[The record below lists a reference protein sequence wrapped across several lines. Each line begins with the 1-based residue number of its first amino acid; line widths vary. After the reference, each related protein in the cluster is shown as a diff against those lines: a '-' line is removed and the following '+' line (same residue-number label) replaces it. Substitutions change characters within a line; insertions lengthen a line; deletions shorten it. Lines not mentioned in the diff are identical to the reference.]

1 VKPVA
6 VKKRK
11 ADVQEKALEP
21 CPKVALLI
29 ETSRGYGRGML
40 RGIVRYARLHG
51 PWSFYITPGDF
62 EQALPKMKLWGGSG
76 IIARV
81 ETIEMAK
88 AIVAAQIPAVLVGAD
103 QRVAAQVPQLAG
115 MSEVWA
121 DSEGAARI
129 AAQHLLER
137 GFEYFAY
144 VGVPDRIWSQRR
156 GDAFCDSIRGSGF
169 DPYIYE
175 FPRSKKDRDWER
187 EQSTLAEWIKELPKP
202 VGLMACNDDRG
213 RGVLEACRLAGVHV
227 PEEVAVIGVD
237 DDELFCELADPPLSS
252 VALNAEHGG
261 YRTAQILDQLMKH
274 KILTPQRLIVEPTH
288 VVTRRSTDVKA
299 YNGREVGTAL
309 GFIHRNRA
317 RNITVNDVATATGL
331 SRRNLE
337 VKFRKSVGKTIR
349 EEIQRIRLEHAKRM
363 LRETDLPVSQVAV
376 ASGYNSPSYLTQVFR
391 KEIGVTPA
399 KYRTQVRI

>member
-1 VKPVA
+1 MVFRLPWEESV
-6 VKKRK
+6 VNKKRK
-11 ADVQEKALEP
+11 SESHEPTIEP
-21 CPKVALLI
+21 CPKVAVLI

-81 ETIEMAK
+81 ETREMAE

-129 AAQHLLER
+129 AAEHLLER

-144 VGVPDRIWSQRR
+144 VGVPDRVWSERR
-156 GDAFCDSIRGSGF
+156 RDAYCAAIRASAF
-169 DPYIYE
+169 EPYIYQ

-187 EQSTLAEWIKELPKP
+187 EQSILAEWIKELPKP

-213 RGVLEACRLAGVHV
+213 RGVLKLAGWLGSTC
-227 PEEVAVIGVD
+227 PKRS
-237 DDELFCELADPPLSS
+237 PLSVWMTTS
-252 VALNAEHGG
+252 CFASSPIRRFRAWHSMPSMADTELL
-261 YRTAQILDQLMKH
+261 RSSTQLMKH

-317 RNITVNDVATATGL
+317 RNITVTDVAAATGL

-337 VKFRKSVGKTIR
+337 VKFRKAVGKN
-349 EEIQRIRLEHAKRM
+349 
-363 LRETDLPVSQVAV
+363 DS
-376 ASGYNSPSYLTQVFR
+376 
-391 KEIGVTPA
+391 
-399 KYRTQVRI
+399 

>member
-1 VKPVA
+1 MVNAKKNELSKPPVGIA
-6 VKKRK
+6 
-11 ADVQEKALEP
+11 A

-29 ETSRGYGRGML
+29 ETSRGYGRGLL
-40 RGIVRYARLHG
+40 RGIMRYARLHG

-62 EQALPKMKLWGGSG
+62 EQALPRTKLWGGSG

-81 ETIEMAK
+81 ENQQTAR
-88 AIVAAQIPAVLVGAD
+88 AILDAGIPAVLLGVDPQIVAD
-103 QRVAAQVPQLAG
+103 VPELAQF
-115 MSEVWA
+115 SEVSS
-121 DSEGAARI
+121 DSEGAARL

-144 VGVPDRIWSQRR
+144 VGIPGRVWSDRR
-156 GDAFCDSIRGSGF
+156 GNAFCGAIREFGF
-169 DPYIYE
+169 QPHSYE
-175 FPRSKKDRDWER
+175 QPRQKKDHGWER
-187 EQSTLAEWIKELPKP
+187 EQAILGQWIAALPKP

-213 RGVLEACRLAGVHV
+213 REVLDACRLAGVHV

-252 VALNAEHGG
+252 VGLNAEHGG
-261 YRTAQILDQLMKH
+261 YRTAHLLDQLMH
-274 KILTPQRLIVEPTH
+274 KKIATPQRLIVEPTH

-299 YNGREVGTAL
+299 FNGREVGTAL

-317 RNITVNDVATATGL
+317 RNFTVNDVAEAVGI

-337 VKFRKSVGKTIR
+337 VKFRKAVGKTILS
-349 EEIQRIRLEHAKRM
+349 EIQRIRLEHAKRM
-363 LRETDLPVSQVAV
+363 LRETDLPISQVAE
-376 ASGYNSPSYLTQVFR
+376 ASGYNSGSYLTQVFR
-391 KEIGVTPA
+391 REIGVTPA

>member
-1 VKPVA
+1 
-6 VKKRK
+6 
-11 ADVQEKALEP
+11 
-21 CPKVALLI
+21 LI

-81 ETIEMAK
+81 ETLEMAE
-88 AIVAAQIPAVLVGAD
+88 AIVAAGIPAVLVGAD
-103 QRVAAQVPQLAG
+103 QHVAAQVPQLAG

-121 DSEGAARI
+121 DSEGAARV
-129 AAQHLLER
+129 AAEHLLER
-137 GFEYFAY
+137 GFESFAY
-144 VGVPDRIWSQRR
+144 VGVLERIWSRRR
-156 GDAFCDSIRGSGF
+156 GEAFCAAIRQSGF
-169 DPYIYE
+169 EPYIYQP
-175 FPRSKKDRDWER
+175 PRSKNDAEWER
-187 EQSTLAEWIKELPKP
+187 EQSILANWIKELPKP
-202 VGLMACNDDRG
+202 VGIMACNDDRG

-261 YRTAQILDQLMKH
+261 YRTAQVLDQLMKH
-274 KILTPQRLIVEPTH
+274 KIRTPQRLIVEPTH

-299 YNGREVGTAL
+299 FNGREVGTAL

-317 RNITVNDVATATGL
+317 RDITVNDVAEATGL

-337 VKFRKSVGKTIR
+337 VKFRKAVGNTIR
-349 EEIQRIRLEHAKRM
+349 EEIQRIRLDHAKRM
-363 LRETDLPVSQVAV
+363 LRETDLPISQIAE
-376 ASGYNSPSYLTQVFR
+376 ASGFNSPSYLTHVFR
-391 KEIGVTPA
+391 KEIGITPA
-399 KYRTQVRI
+399 KYRSQVRI

>member
-1 VKPVA
+1 MA
-6 VKKRK
+6 NRIRK
-11 ADVQEKALEP
+11 SDAAEG
-21 CPKVALLI
+21 CPRVALLI

-40 RGIVRYARLHG
+40 RGIIRYARLHG
-51 PWSFYITPGDF
+51 PWSFYITPSDF

-81 ETIEMAK
+81 ETLETAE
-88 AIVAAQIPAVLVGAD
+88 AIVAAGIPAVLVGAD
-103 QRVAAQVPQLAG
+103 QRVAAEVPQLAG

-121 DSEGAARI
+121 DSEGAARM
-129 AAQHLLER
+129 AAEHLLER

-144 VGVPDRIWSQRR
+144 VGLPERIWSQRR
-156 GDAFCDSIRGSGF
+156 EEAFCTVIRQSGF
-169 DPYIYE
+169 EPYIYRP
-175 FPRSKKDRDWER
+175 PRSKKDREWVR
-187 EQSTLAEWIKELPKP
+187 EQLFLANWIKELPKP
-202 VGLMACNDDRG
+202 AGLMACNDDTG

-237 DDELFCELADPPLSS
+237 NDELFCELADPPLSS

-274 KILTPQRLIVEPTH
+274 KLRAPQRLLVEPTH
-288 VVTRRSTDVKA
+288 VVTRRSTDVTA
-299 YNGREVGTAL
+299 FSGREVGAAL

-317 RNITVNDVATATGL
+317 RDFTVNDVAAATGL

-337 VKFRKSVGKTIR
+337 VKFRKAVGKTIH
-349 EEIQRIRLEHAKRM
+349 EEIQRIRLDHAKRM
-363 LRETDLPVSQVAV
+363 LRETDLPIAQIAES
-376 ASGYNSPSYLTQVFR
+376 SGYNSPSYLTQVFG

-399 KYRTQVRI
+399 KYRSQVRI

>member
-1 VKPVA
+1 VVSKN
-6 VKKRK
+6 RK
-11 ADVQEKALEP
+11 SELEPAAIEP

-29 ETSRGYGRGML
+29 ETSRGYGRAML

-51 PWSFYITPGDF
+51 PWSFYVTPGDF

-81 ETIEMAK
+81 ETLELAA

-103 QRVAAQVPQLAG
+103 QRVVAQVPQLAG

-121 DSEGAARI
+121 DSEGAARV
-129 AAQHLLER
+129 AAEHLLER

-144 VGVPDRIWSQRR
+144 VGVADRIWSQRR
-156 GDAFCDSIRGSGF
+156 RDSFCAAIRASGF
-169 DPYIYE
+169 ESYVYQS
-175 FPRSKKDRDWER
+175 PRSKKDREWER
-187 EQSTLAEWIKELPKP
+187 EQSILAAWIKELPKP

-261 YRTAQILDQLMKH
+261 YQTAQILDQLMKH
-274 KILTPQRLIVEPTH
+274 KIHAPQRLIVEPTH

-299 YNGREVGTAL
+299 YNGREIGTAL
-309 GFIHRNRA
+309 AFIHRNRA
-317 RNITVNDVATATGL
+317 RDITVSDVAKATGL

-337 VKFRKSVGKTIR
+337 VKFRKAIGKTIR
-349 EEIQRIRLEHAKRM
+349 EEIQQIRLEHAKRM
-363 LRETDLPVSQVAV
+363 LRETDLPIAQIAE

-399 KYRTQVRI
+399 KYRGQVRI